1 VTHKKITPKTLFATH
16 YHELQTLENQ
26 HPQKIK
32 NYHMAIEK
40 FDGEPVFLHTLVRG
54 SAAQSYGI
62 SVAKLAGLPNA
73 VIERAYILQRE
84 LEKSKST
91 IPTKM
96 DTEKFENQ
104 NTKNEKIVKNLQKIN
119 INSLTPL
126 EALNILSEI
135 KSKIER

>member
-1 VTHKKITPKTLFATH
+1 MDRVKI
-16 YHELQTLENQ
+16 
-26 HPQKIK
+26 I
-32 NYHMAIEK
+32 
-40 FDGEPVFLHTLVRG
+40 
-54 SAAQSYGI
+54 
-62 SVAKLAGLPNA
+62 
-73 VIERAYILQRE
+73 
-84 LEKSKST
+84 T
-91 IPTKM
+91 IRKM